1 MKMRFE
7 WDPRKAA
14 SNLAKRGVSFEEAA
28 SVFNDPLAYTF
39 TDPDHSVG
47 EERMLT
53 FGLSSAGRLLA
64 VITTERGNALRIL
77 SARKATRH
85 ERGTYEQG

>member
-1 MKMRFE
+1 VKFRFE

-14 SNLAKRGVSFEEAA
+14 SNLAKHGVSFEEAG

-39 TDPDHSVG
+39 ADPDHSIG
-47 EERMLT
+47 EDRMLT

-64 VITTERGNALRIL
+64 VISTERGTALRIV
-77 SARKATRH
+77 SARKATRR
-85 ERGTYEQG
+85 ERSTYEQA

>member
-1 MKMRFE
+1 MRFE

-14 SNLAKRGVSFEEAA
+14 SNLAKHGVSFEEAA

>member
-14 SNLAKRGVSFEEAA
+14 SNLSKHGVSFEEAA

-39 TDPDHSVG
+39 MDPDHSVG

-53 FGLSSAGRLLA
+53 FGVSSAGRLL
-64 VITTERGNALRIL
+64 VVVTTERGNALRIL

-85 ERGTYEQG
+85 ERGIYEEN

>member
-1 MKMRFE
+1 VKFSFE
-7 WDPRKAA
+7 WDARKAA
-14 SNLAKRGVSFEEAA
+14 ANLAKHGVTFEEAA
-28 SVFNDPLAYTF
+28 SVFSDPLAYTF
-39 TDPDHSVG
+39 ADPGHSIG

-64 VITTERGNALRIL
+64 VISTERGAVLRIV

-85 ERGTYEQG
+85 ERGIYEQG